1 MAHKQISEN
10 EVSQLRSKKSDS
22 NNIAP
27 SDRYQHSYFIEIDPN
42 NSNIQEYLVFTVK
55 VKFLPGKP
63 VYIDIR
69 NLRDLISSM
78 TRTLRNSET
87 IKFKNELLDLLHH
100 YEKIS

>member
-1 MAHKQISEN
+1 MAHKHISEN
-10 EVSQLRSKKSDS
+10 EVSQLRSNKGAVPYLSLS
-22 NNIAP
+22 E
-27 SDRYQHSYFIEIDPN
+27 RYQHSYFVEIDPN

-55 VKFLPGKP
+55 VKYLPGSP

-87 IKFKNELLDLLHH
+87 IKFRNELLDLLHH